1 LLSADNR
8 DSPGKAAERGATRR
22 HRLTIHREPK
32 EPAMPQPVLLCV
44 VGLLGLAVGSFLN
57 VVIYRIPRGE
67 SLIRPGSHCTRCGA
81 GIRNRHNIPV
91 VGWLLLRGRCA
102 DCTAAISA
110 WYPLVEVGTAALFVA
125 VAARFGWSWE
135 LPAYLYLAAVAVALA
150 AIDLD
155 TMRLPDKIVLPSY
168 AVALLLLV
176 PAAIAAHSA
185 HAATRGLIAA
195 AVLYAF
201 YWILAILP
209 RGMGGGDVKLAPLLG
224 LYLGWLG
231 WSSVAVGAFA
241 GFLLGGVVGI
251 ALIATRRAG
260 RKTRVAFGPYMLAGA
275 FLAVFA
281 ATPIAHWYT
290 SLLLPAA

>member
-1 LLSADNR
+1 
-8 DSPGKAAERGATRR
+8 
-22 HRLTIHREPK
+22 
-32 EPAMPQPVLLCV
+32 MPQPMLLSI

-57 VVIYRIPRGE
+57 VVIHRVPRGE
-67 SLIRPGSHCTRCGA
+67 SLTRPGSHCPECGA

-91 VGWLLLRGRCA
+91 AGWLLLRGRCA
-102 DCTAAISA
+102 DCTAPISVR
-110 WYPLVEVGTAALFVA
+110 YPLVEAGTAALFVA
-125 VAARFGWSWE
+125 VGARFGWSWE

-155 TMRLPDKIVLPSY
+155 IMRLPDKIVLPSY
-168 AVALLLLV
+168 GVALLLLV
-176 PAAIAAHSA
+176 PPAIAAHSFQ
-185 HAATRGLIAA
+185 AATRGLIAA

-241 GFLLGGVVGI
+241 GFMLGGLVGV

-260 RKTRVAFGPYMLAGA
+260 RRSRIAFGPYMLAGA
-275 FLAVFA
+275 LLAVFA
-281 ATPIAHWYT
+281 AAPIADWYT
-290 SLLLPAA
+290 SLLLPTA